1 MIKHIAGDRDIGQ
14 CEVSR
19 LLMSQPLYHSSFDYV
34 TISTNMDSKE
44 INTNPELPSDS
55 TAFKKSLIDYYA
67 NRKKLGVCQAHLSK
81 INNLIDFVKLFTTI
95 LDLFL
100 PQSISRPI
108 FFRQH
113 YEFAVDMNTATS
125 G

>member
-1 MIKHIAGDRDIGQ
+1 MIKHITGDRDIGQ
-14 CEVSR
+14 FEVSR
-19 LLMSQPLYHSSFDYV
+19 LLMSQQLYHSSFDYV

-81 INNLIDFVKLFTTI
+81 INNLIDFVKLFTTNGKNELI
-95 LDLFL
+95 A
-100 PQSISRPI
+100 R
-108 FFRQH
+108 
-113 YEFAVDMNTATS
+113 TS
-125 G
+125 KKKVIVVT